1 LNDSHTNRS
10 PANEAAITSPLSGIE
25 NSEKVPEN
33 TSQPNEVTTPTAGA
47 PVLLPPQPSKA
58 VQIFTWIKQSIVAQT
73 RLPEAVSSLV
83 TFWVISTWFQEAL
96 TVLPCLVISGPAH
109 DATLVLRVLND
120 FCRGPA
126 LLAGFRR
133 SDLIT
138 LNSGRATMLIS
149 EPNLDNRAAALLGNL
164 TNQGFMIVEERSLIC
179 CARSRAIYVGEDPAI
194 RRIQHSIYIHIT
206 PTDAEP
212 PTPPQWLQ
220 QNIEDV
226 PSHLDRYREK
236 NLDHVRRLEFSPSGV
251 SLETAAIAK
260 ALGSCIV
267 DAPDL
272 QEKLVALLKAQD
284 QQHLSQRSDT
294 VDAVIVEAALALS
307 RHGTEHVYAREIAA
321 EVDRLLE
328 ARGEGMKLRP
338 EKVGHRL
345 RKLGLPTRRLTQAG
359 NGLVWDKATI
369 ASLQQLAAVYVGEDL
384 LAKTENL
391 HCSQATEKKKVENV
405 M

>member
-1 LNDSHTNRS
+1 
-10 PANEAAITSPLSGIE
+10 
-25 NSEKVPEN
+25 
-33 TSQPNEVTTPTAGA
+33 
-47 PVLLPPQPSKA
+47 
-58 VQIFTWIKQSIVAQT
+58 
-73 RLPEAVSSLV
+73 
-83 TFWVISTWFQEAL
+83 
-96 TVLPCLVISGPAH
+96 
-109 DATLVLRVLND
+109 
-120 FCRGPA
+120 
-126 LLAGFRR
+126 
-133 SDLIT
+133 
-138 LNSGRATMLIS
+138 
-149 EPNLDNRAAALLGNL
+149 
-164 TNQGFMIVEERSLIC
+164 
-179 CARSRAIYVGEDPAI
+179 
-194 RRIQHSIYIHIT
+194 
-206 PTDAEP
+206 
-212 PTPPQWLQ
+212 
-220 QNIEDV
+220 
-226 PSHLDRYREK
+226 
-236 NLDHVRRLEFSPSGV
+236 V

-384 LAKTENL
+384 LAETENL